1 MNKTVS
7 NELEKKSS
15 FNVQRHFVDFAKKYC
30 LSRLELLQGK
40 QDVKICIL
48 VSSTTLGRR
57 VNAML
62 NV

>member
-1 MNKTVS
+1 M
-7 NELEKKSS
+7 SS
-15 FNVQRHFVDFAKKYC
+15 FNVQSNFDDFAKKYC

-48 VSSTTLGRR
+48 ALSTTLGRH